1 MPGDSVQPSLFERL
15 SRLQTSAPW
24 RVLGVVAGVTAVAL
38 FLAAHLQLNTGFDS
52 LLPESRPSVQELR
65 RVAKRTAS
73 LSTIFVVIEG
83 HDSAAL
89 RKTADALVPALN
101 ALGPPW
107 VGEARDGVQEV
118 IQFIQPRSGLFA
130 SLDKL
135 TTLRDQVEDRY
146 AYEVGQKSGMLRG
159 LDEEPPPPLDAKR
172 VQADLGLQNDETKRY
187 PGGYY
192 QSQDGKT
199 VVIAIRCGVLGTN
212 FSMGKEALKRV
223 GEVVARVNPASYD
236 PAARW
241 GLSGD
246 LAIGLAEYALAS
258 RDLTD
263 IGLVGG
269 AVILAVVFLYYLRLR
284 TVFAMGVTISIG
296 LMWTFGLTQILL
308 GHLNLATG
316 FLFTIIGGNGINFSI
331 IYMARYLEERRG
343 GSAAPAAV
351 VEGMRRTWHATL
363 TAAAAASASYGAL
376 VITEFKGFKEF
387 GIIGGLGMLICWGAT
402 YLALPPLLVVMER
415 VVPLEG
421 RNPSGLWGRI
431 LRATSEGI
439 PFGKPFAA
447 VVAKAPAAIAS
458 LGVLLALVGAALTVR
473 YVRADPMEY
482 DFDKIQSDRHAVAEV
497 HRLIG
502 LGIRITG
509 YIGLD
514 GMAILTD
521 RLDQVAPLKAALE
534 ARRDA
539 APANA
544 KPFKAVHTLQDFVP
558 ADQATKIPVL
568 LQLKH
573 RLLDAHKRGLI
584 HDEDWTQLLPNLPPE
599 DLKPF
604 GIADLPESLARSFTE
619 ADGTRG
625 RVVYI
630 SPLDGDVTAD
640 AHYLRRWADSFRRTT
655 LPDGSVI
662 LGSGR
667 AVIFADMWDAILTDA
682 PPAMAL
688 SFAATLL
695 VIALAFRRSRE
706 TATVMFGLLVGVCW
720 MTGALS
726 LLHVKMNFLNFIAL
740 PITFGIGVDYAVNI
754 VLRERDLKNPLE
766 VLRRTGG
773 AVILCSLTTLLGYL
787 ALVRS
792 VNFAVRSLGVAAVS
806 GEVSCLL
813 AAVLV
818 LPAGLLWWRT
828 RRKELA
834 PLAGSSA
841 PGHTAQ

>member
-1 MPGDSVQPSLFERL
+1 MPAEQVRPSLFERL
-15 SRLQTSAPW
+15 SRVQTSAPW
-24 RVLGVVAGVTAVAL
+24 RVLGAVAAVTALAL

-83 HDSAAL
+83 SDPAAL
-89 RKTADALVPALN
+89 RKAADALVPALT

-107 VGEARDGVQEV
+107 VGEAKDGVQDV

-130 SLDKL
+130 SPDKL
-135 TTLRDQVEDRY
+135 KRLRDQVEDRY

-159 LDEEPPPPLDAKR
+159 LDDEPPPPLDAKT
-172 VQADLGLQNDETKRY
+172 VQAELGLQNDETKRY
-187 PGGYY
+187 PDGYY
-192 QSQDGKT
+192 QSKDGKT
-199 VVIAIRCGVLGTN
+199 VVVAIRCGVLGTN
-212 FSMGKEALKRV
+212 FSMGKEALRRV
-223 GEVVARVNPASYD
+223 GEVVARVNPAAYD
-236 PAARW
+236 PSARW

-246 LAIGLAEYALAS
+246 LALAS

-284 TVFAMGVTISIG
+284 TVLAMGLTISIG
-296 LMWTFGLTQILL
+296 LSWTFGLTQLLL

-343 GSAAPAAV
+343 GSAATAAV
-351 VEGMRRTWHATL
+351 AEGMRRTWHATL

-402 YLALPPLLVVMER
+402 YLALPPILVVMER
-415 VVPLEG
+415 LVPLEG
-421 RNPSGLWGRI
+421 RKPSGIWGRI
-431 LRATSEGI
+431 LRATSEGV
-439 PFGKPFAA
+439 PYGRPFAA
-447 VVAKAPAAIAS
+447 VVASAPGAIAS
-458 LGVLLALVGAALTVR
+458 VGVLLAVAGAAVTMR

-482 DFDKIQSDRHAVAEV
+482 NFDKIQSDRRAVAEV

-534 ARRDA
+534 ARRDV
-539 APANA
+539 APPDA

-558 ADQATKIPVL
+558 ADQTAKIPVL

-573 RLLDAHKRGLI
+573 RLLDARKRGLI
-584 HDEDWTQLLPNLPPE
+584 EDEDWAKLTPNLPPD

-604 GIADLPESLARSFTE
+604 GIADLPESLARPFTE
-619 ADGTRG
+619 ADGSRG

-640 AHYLRRWADSFRRTT
+640 AHYLRRWADSFRETR

-688 SFAATLL
+688 SFCATLL

-706 TATVMFGLLVGVCW
+706 TATVMLALLVGVCW
-720 MTGALS
+720 MVGALS

-754 VLRERDLKNPLE
+754 VLRDRDLKNPLE

-828 RRKELA
+828 RRKDLA
-834 PLAGSSA
+834 PLAGSL
-841 PGHTAQ
+841 